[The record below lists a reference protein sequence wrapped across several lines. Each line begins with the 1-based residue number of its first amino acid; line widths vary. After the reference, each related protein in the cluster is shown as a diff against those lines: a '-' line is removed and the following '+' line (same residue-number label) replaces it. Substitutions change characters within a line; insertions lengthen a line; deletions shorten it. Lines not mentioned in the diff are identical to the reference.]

1 MIDKPL
7 TQFQQQVYQVI
18 SEHPGISYADLGRL
32 VGRPSNII
40 EVILSSFETPGILLY
55 EENNHVSLMEV

>member
-18 SEHPGISYADLGRL
+18 SEHPGISRL

-40 EVILSSFETPGILLY
+40 EVILSSFETHGILLY
-55 EENNHVSLMEV
+55 EENNHVSLMED